1 MRRKSNNS
9 LECLDIASRVKPY
22 VLFLKEPKDLI
33 EEFKKIGVDWG
44 GIKIMRPK
52 GSLKAVKISALPVFL
67 ANILK
72 QQMLSLGGDAAI
84 SRGSITGQSKVTD
97 CIILGTPSQLTS
109 LNQKLKNQPFGFS
122 EIADKIS
129 ETLEN
134 AGRKNYILSLAGKK
148 KLALGRR
155 TLIMG
160 VINVT
165 PDSFSGDGLLLHHGV
180 SALSLAQDLV
190 DNGADILDIGAESSR
205 PGSKRISAKAEM
217 KRVMPVLKSL
227 AKKIS
232 VPLSIDTT
240 KSEVAHAALDSGVSI
255 VNDISALRFDKKMLK
270 IAARFKAG
278 VILMHM
284 QGVPFSMQKA
294 PVYDDVVKE
303 VFFFLDEAVKRVC
316 DGGMDVDRIIVD
328 PGIGF
333 GKNLKH
339 NIEILRRLSEFKSLG
354 RPVLVGLSKK
364 RFIGEII
371 KREVNQ
377 RQWGT
382 AAAVTLAIANGADIV
397 RVHDV
402 GEIKQ
407 VAAVSDAIIRN

>member
-9 LECLDIASRVKPY
+9 LGFLDIAGRVKPY
-22 VLFLKEPKDLI
+22 VLFLREPKDLM

-44 GIKIMRPK
+44 GIKIMCPK

-84 SRGSITGQSKVTD
+84 SRGSITGQDKVTD
-97 CIILGTPSQLTS
+97 CIILGTLSQFTS

-129 ETLEN
+129 EALEN
-134 AGRKNYILSLAGKK
+134 AGRKNYILNLAGKK
-148 KLALGRR
+148 KLALGGR
-155 TLIMG
+155 TLVMG

-165 PDSFSGDGLLLHHGV
+165 PDSFSGDGLLRRHGV

-190 DNGADILDIGAESSR
+190 DSGADILDIGAESSR
-205 PGSKRISAKAEM
+205 PGSKRISAKAEI

-240 KSEVAHAALDSGVSI
+240 KSEVAHAALDAGVSI

-270 IAARFKAG
+270 ITVRFKAG
-278 VILMHM
+278 LILMHM
-284 QGVPFSMQKA
+284 QGAPFSMQRA
-294 PVYDDVVKE
+294 PVYDDVVE
-303 VFFFLDEAVKRVC
+303 EIFFFLGEAVKRAC
-316 DGGMDVDRIIVD
+316 AGGMDVDSIVVD

-354 RPVLVGLSKK
+354 RPVLAGLSKK
-364 RFIGEII
+364 RFIGEIT
-371 KREVNQ
+371 KREVDQ

-402 GEIKQ
+402 AEIKQ